1 MLMKVKFW
9 RWILGFGVVGL
20 LVPAALMLHANLTHT
35 LFGDRELLLW
45 PGSIALLSTED
56 MPKPQQFAVLGEALF
71 SNVLLYAALGAGIW
85 PFRRLI
91 RRCRTT
97 RADNPTMPPS
107 AMVDVEARK
116 QAADLVQKFRDGV
129 ITNDE
134 FRDSW
139 PRRKNKEQARDR
151 ALGAINSM
159 LWFTY
164 SDTRSH
170 KLTLTSDLRSLYDRC
185 YLFLK
190 SDIEYKWQRDE
201 FVASWVQA
209 FRVFTL
215 GLSSFF
221 DRPFA
226 RRLAEQ
232 PPSASQ
238 ISGPD
243 AIWPFYSAEELAQER
258 ERSSVNQ

>member
-1 MLMKVKFW
+1 MSMKVKFW

-20 LVPAALMLHANLTHT
+20 LMPAALMLHANLTRT

-56 MPKPQQFAVLGEALF
+56 MPKPQADAVFGEALF
-71 SNVLLYAALGAGIW
+71 SNVLLYATLGAVIW

-91 RRCRTT
+91 LRCRST
-97 RADNPTMPPS
+97 RVDNPTMPQS
-107 AMVDVEARK
+107 ATIDIDARK
-116 QAADLVQKFRDGV
+116 QAAELVQKFRDGV

-139 PRRKNKEQARDR
+139 PCSKGKDKHGDR

-170 KLTLTSDLRSLYDRC
+170 KLTLTPDLRSLYDRC
-185 YLFLK
+185 FLFLN
-190 SDIEYKWQRDE
+190 SDIEYRWQRDE
-201 FVASWVQA
+201 FVVSWVQA
-209 FRVFTL
+209 LRVFTL

-232 PPSASQ
+232 PPTASQ

-243 AIWPFYSAEELAQER
+243 AIWPFFSAEELAQER
-258 ERSSVNQ
+258 ERVSKDK